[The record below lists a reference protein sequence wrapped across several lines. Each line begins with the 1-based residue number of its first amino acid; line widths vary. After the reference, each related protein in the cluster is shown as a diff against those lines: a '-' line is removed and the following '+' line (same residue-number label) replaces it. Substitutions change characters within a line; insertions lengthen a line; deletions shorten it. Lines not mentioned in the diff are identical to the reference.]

1 MITTL
6 FSSSGD
12 FTVGSV
18 LVNTQDIQNDVAQQ
32 NISLSN
38 TTIAELLGATINAT
52 QVRKIHG

>member
-1 MITTL
+1 M
-6 FSSSGD
+6 
-12 FTVGSV
+12 GSV
-18 LVNTQDIQNDVAQQ
+18 LVNTQEIQNDVAQQ